1 MNTNAQ
7 TITKFYTAFSAL
19 DWATMASCYSQN
31 ATFEDTAFSLQ
42 GRAQT
47 GGMWRMLCSA
57 TQEKGMAH
65 WKLEFNDI
73 HADAVK
79 GSAHWEAHYLFSATG
94 KVVHNIIDGQF
105 TFSPDGF
112 IATHNDHFNFWRWSR
127 QALGAPGLLLG
138 WTPFLKIM
146 VRKQARRGLEKFR
159 AKRSK

>member
-19 DWATMASCYSQN
+19 DWATMASCYAQN
-31 ATFEDTAFSLQ
+31 ASFEDPAFSLQ

-65 WKLEFNDI
+65 WKLEFSDVWT
-73 HADAVK
+73 DATTGK
-79 GSAHWEAHYLFSATG
+79 AHWEAHYLFSATG
-94 KVVHNIIDGQF
+94 RRVHNLIDAEF
-105 TFSPDGF
+105 TFDKKGL
-112 IATHNDHFNFWRWSR
+112 ILTHRDTFSFWNWSR

-138 WTPFLKIM
+138 WTPFL
-146 VRKQARRGLEKFR
+146 
-159 AKRSK
+159 RSKVRAQAGSNLKRFLTKKT

>member
-1 MNTNAQ
+1 MHPNAK
-7 TITKFYTAFSAL
+7 TLTRFYKAFSQL
-19 DWATMASCYSQN
+19 DSSTMASCYAPD
-31 ATFEDTAFSLQ
+31 ATFDDPAFALK
-42 GRAQT
+42 GREQIGA
-47 GGMWRMLCSA
+47 MWDMLCTA
-57 TQEKGMAH
+57 TKDKGMAH

-105 TFSPDGF
+105 TFSPEGF

-159 AKRSK
+159 AKRNK